1 MSLRK
6 LFAPALLLLLTS
18 LYAPCARAQSSDA
31 RAQAAA
37 EIESLRAQIKAKESV
52 LLAPSGEDRKAYA
65 EFLTQ
70 PRTGLVR
77 LLPRE
82 KWDSKL
88 STRGG
93 GAYYSFTLRSHEYGR
108 GTNIGL
114 EQDYLGTGFA
124 GADFGFMSNI
134 GDAPLE
140 TLSTADEAVRFA
152 AAYKAPT
159 AEADA
164 RAAHRSFWQ
173 PGRRDGD
180 FVYMDRLPVSVGST
194 YVVRSI
200 LYEDSDTLVAFRVLR
215 KDSDGSVV
223 LLWKILQEFQKPPLE
238 RSVASA
244 NGQ

>member
-65 EFLTQ
+65 EFLVQ
-70 PRTGLVR
+70 KGTGLVR

-93 GAYYSFTLRSHEYGR
+93 GAYYSFTRRTHEYGY
-108 GTNIGL
+108 GSDISL
-114 EQDYLGTGFA
+114 EQDALSVGFA
-124 GADFGFMSNI
+124 GADFGFMLNL

-140 TLSTADEAVRFA
+140 TVTAETEAVRFM
-152 AAYKAPT
+152 AAYATPST
-159 AEADA
+159 LPDA
-164 RAAHRSFWQ
+164 RKAQNQFMSLAGFQEGQWTYKS
-173 PGRRDGD
+173 
-180 FVYMDRLPVSVGST
+180 RLPVSAGST
-194 YVVRSI
+194 YVLRSVN
-200 LYEDSDTLVAFRVLR
+200 YDDSDVLVAFRVLR

-223 LLWKILQEFQKPPLE
+223 LLWKLLEDFPKPALQ
-238 RSVASA
+238 RNVAA
-244 NGQ
+244 EQ

>member
-6 LFAPALLLLLTS
+6 LFAPALLLLLIS
-18 LYAPCARAQSSDA
+18 LSAPRARAQADA

-37 EIESLRAQIKAKESV
+37 EIENLRAQIKAKESV
-52 LLAPSGEDRKAYA
+52 LLAPSNEDRKAHA
-65 EFLTQ
+65 LFLAQ
-70 PRTGLVR
+70 QGTGLVR

-82 KWDSKL
+82 KWDGVL

-114 EQDYLGTGFA
+114 EQDYLGTGFG
-124 GADFGFMSNI
+124 GADFGFISNI

-152 AAYKAPT
+152 AAFKVPT

-164 RAAHRSFWQ
+164 RATHRSFWE
-173 PGRRDGD
+173 PGRREGD
-180 FVYMDRLPVSVGST
+180 FVYKDRLPVSVGST

-200 LYEDSDTLVAFRVLR
+200 LYDDSDTLVAFRVLR

-223 LLWKILQEFQKPPLE
+223 LLWKILQEFQKPALE

-244 NGQ
+244 NGR